1 MASCCEH
8 LSSHFQS
15 FRECFRS
22 KTRSTAEQAEQY
34 LRGLF
39 QSPRAN
45 LEQMSETVAETE
57 YHSLHH
63 MLSDAAWDFEKVR
76 RETARQAHWRQ
87 APVAN
92 LRASRSR
99 LGTRVVTCDD
109 CSAKALPTIDYRVTA
124 SCQIKVFRVTSIP
137 PKRSSLWRTVC
148 HA

>member
-8 LSSHFQS
+8 LTSHFQS

-76 RETARQAHWRQ
+76 RETARQADEWIGGPETGLLLDESGVQKKGDHSAGVARQ
-87 APVAN
+87 YN
-92 LRASRSR
+92 GR
-99 LGTRVVTCDD
+99 LGKVENSQVGVYAALARGSQAAIECDH
-109 CSAKALPTIDYRVTA
+109 LI
-124 SCQIKVFRVTSIP
+124 
-137 PKRSSLWRTVC
+137 
-148 HA
+148 